1 MQFGQ
6 TQFGSLPQVT
16 KNLLIIN
23 GLFFLGKILEIG
35 IDFDRLFSLYQFQSV
50 NFMPYQLITHMFMHA
65 DFTHLLFNMFALFM
79 FGRVLESVWGPK
91 RFLTY
96 YILTGLGAA
105 FIYIGYIQ
113 YQANNTYKKIDNK
126 KEIEICEVATT
137 IKGKY
142 IYQQWRGEPCQN
154 INMDILEHIKKN
166 DISNDKSYLK
176 QNKSGQK
183 DFHKEANQL
192 NKLINTGM
200 LGASGAV
207 YGLLLAFG
215 MLFPNT
221 ELYLM
226 FIPIPIKAKY
236 LVIGLAALALFGG
249 INNHP
254 GDNIAH
260 FAHLGGMIFGFILL
274 KIWQKNRNTFY

>member
-6 TQFGSLPQVT
+6 TQFGSLPDVT

-23 GLFFLGKILEIG
+23 VIFFLGKILDIG
-35 IDFDRLFSLYQFQSV
+35 IDFDKLFSLHQFQSE
-50 NFMPYQLITHMFMHA
+50 NFMPHQLITHMFMHA

-79 FGRVLESVWGPK
+79 FGKVLESVWGPK

-105 FIYIGYIQ
+105 LIYIGYMQ
-113 YQANNTYKKIDNK
+113 YQIHSFSNTIDSDQLKMFMKVINT
-126 KEIEICEVATT
+126 EGADIIHNGQNYTNP
-137 IKGKY
+137 ILGK
-142 IYQQWRGEPCQN
+142 
-154 INMDILEHIKKN
+154 
-166 DISNDKSYLK
+166 
-176 QNKSGQK
+176 
-183 DFHKEANQL
+183 L
-192 NKLINTGM
+192 NGLINGPM
-200 LGASGAV
+200 MGASGAV

-236 LVIGLAALALFGG
+236 LVMGLAALALFGG

-260 FAHLGGMIFGFILL
+260 FAHLGGMIFGLILL
-274 KIWQKNRNTFY
+274 KIWRKNRNTFY

>member
-35 IDFDRLFSLYQFQSV
+35 IDFDKLFALHQFQSAS
-50 NFMPYQLITHMFMHA
+50 FMPHQLITHMFLHA

-91 RFLTY
+91 RFLSY
-96 YILTGLGAA
+96 YILTGVGAA
-105 FIYIGYIQ
+105 LIYIGYMQ
-113 YQANNTYKKIDNK
+113 YQIYEFSSTLDPNNLTMSMK
-126 KEIEICEVATT
+126 V
-137 IKGKY
+137 IKTQMASDLIHNGQNFLDPILGK
-142 IYQQWRGEPCQN
+142 
-154 INMDILEHIKKN
+154 
-166 DISNDKSYLK
+166 
-176 QNKSGQK
+176 
-183 DFHKEANQL
+183 L
-192 NKLINTGM
+192 NALINVPM

-236 LVIGLAALALFGG
+236 LVMGLAALALFGG